1 MDYVAAF
8 ACQCEGGFPTHVQ
21 ADATSVG
28 WRKAWAQLHHA
39 HRVPVL
45 RLQGSKFQDR
55 VFINDCD
62 TPETILRGSEPP
74 DDPDA
79 GGSSD
84 TSVGN
89 DGSDPRTWSETEAFL
104 RTGVWSGLPRENYTP
119 TRLGG
124 DHVHHELPM
133 YEVSSRGNTRPCNKY
148 GTQSSSN
155 LPGIMVHWC
164 LHCKNC
170 VMFGV
175 MDSAEG
181 SGSAFEHF
189 HCFYP
194 KMPDAI
200 SYDNGC
206 NLRQY
211 ALNRGPWLWKFVQ
224 ILIDEFHAKNHVD
237 CSCNYNSAE
246 HKTKAGNFSLCEQK
260 FAPLAASHMDQV
272 SFLLLM
278 RFKLACM
285 NLYKRERTRGGVA
298 LIQTDTRFGPHAL
311 RAHDDEWGLFSMST
325 MLEYDGA
332 SRKYVPLD
340 RIPADGA
347 QPPCVPGPYGLMAW
361 EGPHR
366 PAEDIQDTI
375 LSLLLDFT
383 ICRGGWYKERS
394 FGLPA
399 GGRARARRNEYMAT
413 AFLDSA
419 PFAEVPKA
427 ASVLQD
433 TLLPRQIEFPTRHIN
448 ALHNANERKGMD
460 ADWQVLKW
468 SIKFVEPAPTGVT
481 GEKRSGVAGTGAGI
495 GSGGS
500 GVGAGTMALQPW
512 TCFGAAAAAA
522 ADGHDC
528 RSGRC
533 RCRCCRRCRGNCGN
547 GGSHGSDG
555 DTGANDGNNDNDRH
569 GRGLGLG
576 LGRGDASSAAA
587 AGAGGVADMDTSDGN
602 DGGNGGNDDD
612 LPMKVRLPHV
622 FARPLKFRES
632 TSAIHYDGTCVHCP
646 LGSGERHHPS
656 QCLRDTQVVGT
667 ANHAPG
673 SMWPLPARGAAATVA
688 GASHQA
694 LLPR

>member
-1 MDYVAAF
+1 
-8 ACQCEGGFPTHVQ
+8 
-21 ADATSVG
+21 
-28 WRKAWAQLHHA
+28 
-39 HRVPVL
+39 
-45 RLQGSKFQDR
+45 
-55 VFINDCD
+55 
-62 TPETILRGSEPP
+62 
-74 DDPDA
+74 
-79 GGSSD
+79 
-84 TSVGN
+84 
-89 DGSDPRTWSETEAFL
+89 
-104 RTGVWSGLPRENYTP
+104 
-119 TRLGG
+119 
-124 DHVHHELPM
+124 M

-181 SGSAFEHF
+181 PGSAFEHF

-206 NLRQY
+206 NLHRY
-211 ALNRGPWLWKFVQ
+211 ALNREPWLWKFVQ

-260 FAPLAASHMDQV
+260 FAPLAASANAFSHMDQV

-285 NLYKRERTRGGVA
+285 NLYQWERTRGGVA

-311 RAHDDEWGLFSMST
+311 QAQDDEWGLFSLST

-347 QPPCVPGPYGLMAW
+347 QVFAPFCSEEPSNWYPATYVETPAQPLPEILMALFATLAPGGLQPPCVPGPYVLMAW

-375 LSLLLDFT
+375 TLAAP
-383 ICRGGWYKERS
+383 
-394 FGLPA
+394 GLHNLPGRMVQA
-399 GGRARARRNEYMAT
+399 ALFRLARWWGRARASRNEYMAT
-413 AFLDSA
+413 AFLASA
-419 PFAEVPKA
+419 PFAEAPKA

-433 TLLPRQIEFPTRHIN
+433 TLPPRQIEFPTRPIN
-448 ALHNANERKGMD
+448 ALHNANERKSLD
-460 ADWQVLKW
+460 ADWQVLKS
-468 SIKFVEPAPTGVT
+468 SITRWQRQWQRWQRRRPPDEGPLAA
-481 GEKRSGVAGTGAGI
+481 RVA
-495 GSGGS
+495 
-500 GVGAGTMALQPW
+500 
-512 TCFGAAAAAA
+512 
-522 ADGHDC
+522 
-528 RSGRC
+528 
-533 RCRCCRRCRGNCGN
+533 
-547 GGSHGSDG
+547 
-555 DTGANDGNNDNDRH
+555 
-569 GRGLGLG
+569 
-576 LGRGDASSAAA
+576 
-587 AGAGGVADMDTSDGN
+587 
-602 DGGNGGNDDD
+602 
-612 LPMKVRLPHV
+612 
-622 FARPLKFRES
+622 
-632 TSAIHYDGTCVHCP
+632 
-646 LGSGERHHPS
+646 
-656 QCLRDTQVVGT
+656 GT

>member
-1 MDYVAAF
+1 
-8 ACQCEGGFPTHVQ
+8 
-21 ADATSVG
+21 
-28 WRKAWAQLHHA
+28 
-39 HRVPVL
+39 
-45 RLQGSKFQDR
+45 
-55 VFINDCD
+55 
-62 TPETILRGSEPP
+62 
-74 DDPDA
+74 
-79 GGSSD
+79 
-84 TSVGN
+84 
-89 DGSDPRTWSETEAFL
+89 
-104 RTGVWSGLPRENYTP
+104 
-119 TRLGG
+119 
-124 DHVHHELPM
+124 M

-155 LPGIMVHWC
+155 LPGIMVHWG

-181 SGSAFEHF
+181 PGSAFEHF

-206 NLRQY
+206 NLHRY
-211 ALNRGPWLWKFVQ
+211 ALNREPWLWKFVQ

-260 FAPLAASHMDQV
+260 FAPLAASANAFSHMDQV

-285 NLYKRERTRGGVA
+285 NLYQWERTRVRRR
-298 LIQTDTRFGPHAL
+298 Q
-311 RAHDDEWGLFSMST
+311 S
-325 MLEYDGA
+325 
-332 SRKYVPLD
+332 
-340 RIPADGA
+340 
-347 QPPCVPGPYGLMAW
+347 QPPCVPGPYVLMAW

-383 ICRGGWYKERS
+383 ICRGGWYKQRS

-413 AFLDSA
+413 AFLASA
-419 PFAEVPKA
+419 PFAEAMKA

-433 TLLPRQIEFPTRHIN
+433 TLPPRQIEFPTRPIN
-448 ALHNANERKGMD
+448 ALHNANERKSLD
-460 ADWQVLKW
+460 ADWQVLKSSITVPRAICPWAWLTVWRRTLSTRLVASSW
-468 SIKFVEPAPTGVT
+468 SLPLLASLA
-481 GEKRSGVAGTGAGI
+481 RSGVPHQ
-495 GSGGS
+495 
-500 GVGAGTMALQPW
+500 QPPPR
-512 TCFGAAAAAA
+512 AVV
-522 ADGHDC
+522 
-528 RSGRC
+528 
-533 RCRCCRRCRGNCGN
+533 RRRHRLR
-547 GGSHGSDG
+547 HGSDG
-555 DTGANDGNNDNDRH
+555 DTGASDGNNDNDRR

-602 DGGNGGNDDD
+602 DSGNGGNDDD

-632 TSAIHYDGTCVHCP
+632 TGAIHYDGTCVHCP
-646 LGSGERHHPS
+646 
-656 QCLRDTQVVGT
+656 
-667 ANHAPG
+667 
-673 SMWPLPARGAAATVA
+673 
-688 GASHQA
+688 
-694 LLPR
+694 

>member
-1 MDYVAAF
+1 
-8 ACQCEGGFPTHVQ
+8 
-21 ADATSVG
+21 
-28 WRKAWAQLHHA
+28 
-39 HRVPVL
+39 
-45 RLQGSKFQDR
+45 
-55 VFINDCD
+55 
-62 TPETILRGSEPP
+62 
-74 DDPDA
+74 
-79 GGSSD
+79 
-84 TSVGN
+84 
-89 DGSDPRTWSETEAFL
+89 
-104 RTGVWSGLPRENYTP
+104 
-119 TRLGG
+119 
-124 DHVHHELPM
+124 M

-181 SGSAFEHF
+181 PGSAFEHF

-206 NLRQY
+206 NLHRY
-211 ALNRGPWLWKFVQ
+211 ALNREPWLWKFVQ
-224 ILIDEFHAKNHVD
+224 KLIDEFHAKNHVD

-260 FAPLAASHMDQV
+260 FAPLAASANAFSHMDQV

-285 NLYKRERTRGGVA
+285 NLYQWERTRGGVA

-311 RAHDDEWGLFSMST
+311 QAQDDEWGLFSLST

-347 QPPCVPGPYGLMAW
+347 QVFAPFCSEEPSNWYPATYVETPAQPLPEILMALFATLAPGGLQPPCVPGPYVLMAW

-383 ICRGGWYKERS
+383 ICRGGWYKQRS

-399 GGRARARRNEYMAT
+399 GHPPPQANRVSDPTYQRSPQRQREEEPGRRLAGPEIEYHGYQGHMSVG
-413 AFLDSA
+413 LVDSLEA
-419 PFAEVPKA
+419 
-427 ASVLQD
+427 
-433 TLLPRQIEFPTRHIN
+433 HIVN
-448 ALHNANERKGMD
+448 PPGC
-460 ADWQVLKW
+460 Q
-468 SIKFVEPAPTGVT
+468 FVEPAPTGVT

-500 GVGAGTMALQPW
+500 GAGAGTMALQP
-512 TCFGAAAAAA
+512 
-522 ADGHDC
+522 
-528 RSGRC
+528 
-533 RCRCCRRCRGNCGN
+533 
-547 GGSHGSDG
+547 HGSDG
-555 DTGANDGNNDNDRH
+555 DTGASDGNNDNDRR
-569 GRGLGLG
+569 GRGLG

-587 AGAGGVADMDTSDGN
+587 AGAGGVAGMDTSDGN
-602 DGGNGGNDDD
+602 DSGNGGNNDD

-632 TSAIHYDGTCVHCP
+632 TGAIHYDGTCVHCP
-646 LGSGERHHPS
+646 LGPGERHPS
-656 QCLRDTQVVGT
+656 QCLRDTQG
-667 ANHAPG
+667 
-673 SMWPLPARGAAATVA
+673 
-688 GASHQA
+688 
-694 LLPR
+694 